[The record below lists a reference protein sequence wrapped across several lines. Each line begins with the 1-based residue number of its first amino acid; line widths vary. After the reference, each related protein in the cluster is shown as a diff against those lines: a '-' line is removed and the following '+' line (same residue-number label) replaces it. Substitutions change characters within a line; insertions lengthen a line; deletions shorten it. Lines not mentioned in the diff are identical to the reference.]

1 MMNYSNWFFLVIV
14 NWLLFFIL
22 KFNDDLHRTRIINGI
37 SIQQLKLYL
46 VIASIF
52 LIEYYFINNLY
63 YNIYGASVRSFI
75 VSLYVFL
82 ISKNYFNS
90 LFLGKIDF
98 RKLLI
103 IALISSV
110 FALMILNFQE
120 YLFDLVNRKLP
131 IENGVYLSDYKV
143 LVGFV
148 FYAALPA
155 IFEEI
160 FFRGLIFDKLKLI
173 YSTKNAIIISSILF
187 YLIHLVYG
195 TFLSF
200 LYIIPLGLFLGYL
213 RDRYNN
219 LIYPIVSHFFYNFI
233 IFVYPIIK

>member
-1 MMNYSNWFFLVIV
+1 MNYSNWVFLVIV

-22 KFNDDLHRTRIINGI
+22 KFNDDLHRRRIINGI
-37 SIQQLKLYL
+37 SIQQIKLYL

-52 LIEYYFINNLY
+52 LIEYYFINNIY
-63 YNIYGASVRSFI
+63 YNIYGASVRSLI

-90 LFLGKIDF
+90 LFLSKIDF
-98 RKLLI
+98 KKSLI

-110 FALMILNFQE
+110 FAFLILNLQE
-120 YLFDLVNRKLP
+120 YLFDLVNRKLS
-131 IENGVYLSDYKV
+131 IENGVYLSDYKI

-148 FYAALPA
+148 FYATLPA
-155 IFEEI
+155 ISEEI

-173 YSTKNAIIISSILF
+173 YSVKNSIIISSILF
-187 YLIHLVYG
+187 YLMHLVFG

-200 LYIIPLGLFLGYL
+200 LYILPLGIFFGYL
-213 RDRYNN
+213 RSKYNN
-219 LIYPIVSHFFYNFI
+219 LLYPIISHFFYNLVVFI
-233 IFVYPIIK
+233 YPIIK

>member
-1 MMNYSNWFFLVIV
+1 MNSSNWVFLVMA
-14 NWLLFFIL
+14 NALLFFVL
-22 KFNDDLHRTRIINGI
+22 KFNDDLNHKKIINYI
-37 SIQQLKLYL
+37 SSQQIKLYL
-46 VIASIF
+46 ILASVF
-52 LIEYYFINNLY
+52 LIEYYFINNNY
-63 YNIYGASVRSFI
+63 YNIYGASIRSFI
-75 VSLYVFL
+75 TSLYIFV
-82 ISKNYFNS
+82 ICKNYFNS
-90 LFLGKIDF
+90 LFMSKMELK
-98 RKLLI
+98 KTLI

-110 FALMILNFQE
+110 FALIILSFQE
-120 YLFDLVNRKLP
+120 YLFDLFNRKLP
-131 IENGVYLSDYKV
+131 TEYGAYLSEYNI
-143 LVGFV
+143 LIGFV

-173 YSTKNAIIISSILF
+173 YSSKNAIIISSILF

-219 LIYPIVSHFFYNFI
+219 LIYPIVCHFFYNFI

>member
-14 NWLLFFIL
+14 NSLLFFIL
-22 KFNDDLHRTRIINGI
+22 KFNDDLHRRRIINAI
-37 SIQQLKLYL
+37 SIQQIKLYL

-52 LIEYYFINNLY
+52 LIEYYFINNTY
-63 YNIYGASVRSFI
+63 YNIYGASVRSLI
-75 VSLYVFL
+75 VSLYIFL

-90 LFLGKIDF
+90 LFISKIDL
-98 RKLLI
+98 KKPLI
-103 IALISSV
+103 IAFVSSV
-110 FALMILNFQE
+110 FALLILNLQD

-131 IENGVYLSDYKV
+131 IENGVYLSDYK
-143 LVGFV
+143 LLIGFV
-148 FYAALPA
+148 FYASLPA